1 MLGKGSL
8 LPRSYARWA
17 SWFTSASLGYS
28 SAAHVHFILRF
39 FGWFGLWDE
48 FGFRDMDILYR
59 DGDDLGETSGVG
71 CGWGPGALG
80 HHVGKAPRL

>member
-1 MLGKGSL
+1 MQGGPRGSL
-8 LPRSYARWA
+8 LPLWDTRQQLMS
-17 SWFTSASLGYS
+17 
-28 SAAHVHFILRF
+28 ILFFAF

-71 CGWGPGALG
+71 RGWGPGL
-80 HHVGKAPRL
+80 